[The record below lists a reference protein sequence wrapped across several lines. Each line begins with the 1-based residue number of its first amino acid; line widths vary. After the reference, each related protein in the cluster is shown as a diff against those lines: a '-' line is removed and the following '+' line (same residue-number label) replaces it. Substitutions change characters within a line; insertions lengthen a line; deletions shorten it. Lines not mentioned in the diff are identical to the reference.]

1 MEPAITL
8 SVPEWAEDC
17 FQGLVDG
24 TYDVATIESQLS
36 NITIEDMGLADQI
49 VENPRLSSIQSAA
62 VMAWKDNPKARAYLD
77 IINRGLAEMRQSGE
91 WNSIVSGSLKEAFDQ
106 SAE

>member
-1 MEPAITL
+1 
-8 SVPEWAEDC
+8 
-17 FQGLVDG
+17 
-24 TYDVATIESQLS
+24 
-36 NITIEDMGLADQI
+36 MGLADQI